1 MRFILYT
8 HTYQFL
14 VSRYVDPRTRRDR
27 TDLQTNHWDMQM
39 NELVHA
45 YLEYRSRDSGD
56 GLPTVLNEND
66 SPSLNTAPALSNIEL
81 VDTFCRS

>member
-1 MRFILYT
+1 
-8 HTYQFL
+8 
-14 VSRYVDPRTRRDR
+14 
-27 TDLQTNHWDMQM
+27 M